1 MIKYPIYVTLDTN
14 ILDAANFDFNEKST
28 LQLLVNYVR
37 KGKVKVVLSNI
48 VVKEAEK
55 HISKRGAALYSL
67 MRNLRKDALK
77 TATDYQIKQL
87 GLGHI
92 LNLGINKAEISQ
104 KSIDLLY
111 KYIADLN
118 AEILDISKINL
129 DAIID
134 DYFEIR
140 APFQTGEK
148 KRKEFPD
155 AFIANQIRERF
166 GHEEMVA
173 IISDDKGFKEA
184 CQPWNNH
191 LFFSSLGD
199 LYGEMNKQEEF
210 YVATKDFVIEQES
223 DIESYLA
230 QYIKNNVEINVIGLS
245 HDRNGVTEGYD
256 YSETCLNSLSDV
268 TIGIHSVD
276 EIDDNKSIVT
286 LKCKSS
292 FIMDCFYEDYENAP
306 WDSEEKEYVYVD
318 TIGIREEHKANF
330 ACRVE
335 INRTDNTFEIL
346 PFKIILGE
354 DSRKE
359 RYEIEADSEYEYDYE
374 QEIEDMERESV
385 GLNPLGRYET
395 YLEEKLAE
403 SKMSEDIIEHF
414 NCINKLYY
422 EYEEI
427 AYSYDSI
434 LKLFL
439 DKQNIKSVIR
449 IISSELKEITVFSE
463 IIYGDDISEKE
474 ISEIEKWVKFKYED
488 AVRKSNIA
496 NLPDSIGYGDD
507 IEILGIDDQK
517 LFLKIDEIDINPSVG
532 DKEWIDISLYDKK
545 EIIASGVVELTV
557 GYFEYDEDGGVADS
571 LTDNI
576 DYSYHSIIEKLDNFI
591 LEQNE
596 YMKTE
601 KTIIEIFEEA
611 IEKIQTL

>member
-28 LQLLVNYVR
+28 LQLLVNYVK

-55 HISKRGAALYSL
+55 HIAKRGVCVCSL
-67 MRNLRKDALK
+67 MRKLRADALK

-92 LNLGINKAEISQ
+92 LELSTDKAAISQ
-104 KSIDLLY
+104 KSIDLLH
-111 KYIADLN
+111 KYIADLD
-118 AEILDISKINL
+118 AEILDTSKIDL

-140 APFQTGEK
+140 APFQIGEK

-173 IISDDKGFKEA
+173 IISIDKGFKEA
-184 CQPWNNH
+184 CQSWDNH

-210 YVATKDFVIEQES
+210 YAATKDFVIEQKS

-245 HDRNGVTEGYD
+245 YDRKGVTEGYD
-256 YSETCLNSLSDV
+256 YSETYLNSLSDV

-292 FIMDCFYEDYENAP
+292 FSMDCFYEDYENAL

-318 TIGIREEHKANF
+318 TIEIREEHKAKF
-330 ACRVE
+330 ACRIE
-335 INRTDNTFEIL
+335 INRTENTFEVL
-346 PFKIILGE
+346 PFKIILGA

-359 RYEIEADSEYEYDYE
+359 RYEIETDSEYDYE
-374 QEIEDMERESV
+374 QEIEDMNRESV
-385 GLNPLGRYET
+385 GLNPLGYYET
-395 YLEEKLAE
+395 YLEEDLVD
-403 SKMSEDIIEHF
+403 SKMSKDIIERF
-414 NCINKLYY
+414 NCINELYK

-427 AYSYDSI
+427 LSIYDSL

-439 DKQNIKSVIR
+439 DKENIKSIIR
-449 IISSELKEITVFSE
+449 IISSKLEEIADFPG
-463 IIYGDDISEKE
+463 IIDEDDISQEE
-474 ISEIEKWVKFKYED
+474 ISEIEKWVEFKYED
-488 AVRKSNIA
+488 ASRKMNIA
-496 NLPDSIGYGDD
+496 NLPDSIEYGDN
-507 IEILGIDDQK
+507 IEILGVDDQK
-517 LFLKIDEIDINPSVG
+517 LFLKIDEININPSAG
-532 DKEWIDISLYDKK
+532 DKEWVDISLSDEK
-545 EIIASGVVELTV
+545 EIIASGIVELTI
-557 GYFEYDEDGGVADS
+557 GYIEYDEDGGIADG
-571 LTDNI
+571 LTDEI
-576 DYSYHSIIEKLDNFI
+576 DYNYHSIIEQLDNFI

-601 KTIIEIFEEA
+601 KRIFEFLEEM
-611 IEKIQTL
+611 IEQ

>member
-28 LQLLVNYVR
+28 LQLLVNYVK

-55 HISKRGAALYSL
+55 HIAKRGVCVCSL
-67 MRNLRKDALK
+67 MRKLRADALK

-92 LNLGINKAEISQ
+92 LELSTDKAEISQ
-104 KSIDLLY
+104 KSIDLLH
-111 KYIADLN
+111 KYIADLD
-118 AEILDISKINL
+118 AEILDTSKIDL

-140 APFQTGEK
+140 APFQIGEK

-173 IISDDKGFKEA
+173 IISIDKGFKEA
-184 CQPWNNH
+184 CQSWDNH

-210 YVATKDFVIEQES
+210 YAATKDFVIEQKS

-245 HDRNGVTEGYD
+245 YDRKGVTEGYD
-256 YSETCLNSLSDV
+256 YSETYLNSLSDV

-292 FIMDCFYEDYENAP
+292 FSMDCFYEDYENAL

-318 TIGIREEHKANF
+318 TIEIREEHKAKF
-330 ACRVE
+330 ACRIE
-335 INRTDNTFEIL
+335 INRTENTFEVL
-346 PFKIILGE
+346 PFKIILGA

-359 RYEIEADSEYEYDYE
+359 RYEIETDSEYDYE
-374 QEIEDMERESV
+374 QEIEDMNRESV
-385 GLNPLGRYET
+385 GLNPLGDYET
-395 YLEEKLAE
+395 YLEEDLVD
-403 SKMSEDIIEHF
+403 SKMSKDIIERF
-414 NCINKLYY
+414 NCINELYK

-427 AYSYDSI
+427 LSIYDSL

-439 DKQNIKSVIR
+439 DKENIKSIIR
-449 IISSELKEITVFSE
+449 IISSKLEEIADF
-463 IIYGDDISEKE
+463 
-474 ISEIEKWVKFKYED
+474 
-488 AVRKSNIA
+488 
-496 NLPDSIGYGDD
+496 PDSIEYGDN
-507 IEILGIDDQK
+507 IEILGVDDQK
-517 LFLKIDEIDINPSVG
+517 LFLKIDEININPSAG
-532 DKEWIDISLYDKK
+532 DKEWVDISLSDEK
-545 EIIASGVVELTV
+545 EIIASGIVELTI
-557 GYFEYDEDGGVADS
+557 GYIEYDEDGGIADG
-571 LTDNI
+571 LTDEI
-576 DYSYHSIIEKLDNFI
+576 DYNYHSIIEQLDNFI

-601 KTIIEIFEEA
+601 KRIFEFLEEM
-611 IEKIQTL
+611 IEQ

>member
-28 LQLLVNYVR
+28 LQLLVNYVK

-55 HISKRGAALYSL
+55 HIAKRGVCVCSL
-67 MRNLRKDALK
+67 MRKLRADALK

-92 LNLGINKAEISQ
+92 LELSTDKAAISQ
-104 KSIDLLY
+104 KSIDLLH
-111 KYIADLN
+111 KYIADLD
-118 AEILDISKINL
+118 AEILDTSKIDL

-140 APFQTGEK
+140 APFQIGEK

-173 IISDDKGFKEA
+173 IISIDKGFKEA
-184 CQPWNNH
+184 CQSWDNH

-210 YVATKDFVIEQES
+210 YAATKDFVIEQKS

-245 HDRNGVTEGYD
+245 YDRKGVTEGYD
-256 YSETCLNSLSDV
+256 YSETYLNSLSDV

-292 FIMDCFYEDYENAP
+292 FSMDCFYEDYENAL

-318 TIGIREEHKANF
+318 TIEIREEHKAKF
-330 ACRVE
+330 ACRIE
-335 INRTDNTFEIL
+335 INRTENTFEVL
-346 PFKIILGE
+346 PFKIILGA

-359 RYEIEADSEYEYDYE
+359 RYEIETDSEYDYE
-374 QEIEDMERESV
+374 QEIEDMNRESV
-385 GLNPLGRYET
+385 GLNPLGDYET
-395 YLEEKLAE
+395 YLEEDLVD
-403 SKMSEDIIEHF
+403 SKMSKDIIERF
-414 NCINKLYY
+414 NCINELYK

-427 AYSYDSI
+427 LSIYDSL

-439 DKQNIKSVIR
+439 DKENIKSIIR
-449 IISSELKEITVFSE
+449 IISSKLEEIADFPG
-463 IIYGDDISEKE
+463 IIDEDDISQEE
-474 ISEIEKWVKFKYED
+474 ISEIEKWVEFKYED
-488 AVRKSNIA
+488 ASRKMNIA
-496 NLPDSIGYGDD
+496 NLPDSIEYGDN
-507 IEILGIDDQK
+507 IEILGVDDQK
-517 LFLKIDEIDINPSVG
+517 LFLKIDEININPSAG
-532 DKEWIDISLYDKK
+532 DKEWVDISLSDEK
-545 EIIASGVVELTV
+545 EIIASGIVELTI
-557 GYFEYDEDGGVADS
+557 GYIEYDEDGGIADG
-571 LTDNI
+571 LTDEI
-576 DYSYHSIIEKLDNFI
+576 DYNYHSIIEQLDNFI

-601 KTIIEIFEEA
+601 KRIFEFLEET
-611 IEKIQTL
+611 IE

>member
-55 HISKRGAALYSL
+55 HISKRGVTVCSL
-67 MRNLRKDALK
+67 MRKLRADALK

-92 LNLGINKAEISQ
+92 LNIGIDKAEISQ

-111 KYIADLN
+111 KYIAELD
-118 AEILDISKINL
+118 AEILDTCKINL

-184 CQPWNNH
+184 CQPWDNH

-210 YVATKDFVIEQES
+210 YAATKDFVIEQKS

-330 ACRVE
+330 ACRIE

-374 QEIEDMERESV
+374 QEIEDMDRKSV
-385 GLNPLGRYET
+385 GLSPLGNYET
-395 YLEEKLAE
+395 YLEENLAE
-403 SKMSEDIIEHF
+403 SKMSEDIIKRF
-414 NCINKLYY
+414 NYINGLYE

-427 AYSYDSI
+427 SSTYDS
-434 LKLFL
+434 LLELFL
-439 DKQNIKSVIR
+439 DKENIKSIIR
-449 IISSELKEITVFSE
+449 IISSKLEEITDFPG
-463 IIYGDDISEKE
+463 IIDEDDISEEE
-474 ISEIEKWVKFKYED
+474 ISEIEKWIEFKCED
-488 AVRKSNIA
+488 ALRKMNME
-496 NLPDSIGYGDD
+496 NLPDIIGYGDD

-517 LFLKIDEIDINPSVG
+517 LFLKIDEININPSAG
-532 DKEWIDISLYDKK
+532 DKEWIDISLSDEK
-545 EIIASGVVELTV
+545 EIIASGIVELTV
-557 GYFEYDEDGGVADS
+557 GYIEYDEDGGVADA
-571 LTDNI
+571 LADEI
-576 DYSYHSIIEKLDNFI
+576 DYSYLSIIEQLDNFI

-596 YMKTE
+596 YMKIE
-601 KTIIEIFEEA
+601 KTILKILEEA
-611 IEKIQTL
+611 IE

>member
-28 LQLLVNYVR
+28 LQLLVNYVK

-55 HISKRGAALYSL
+55 HIAKRGISVCSL
-67 MRNLRKDALK
+67 MRKLRADALK
-77 TATDYQIKQL
+77 SATDYQIKQL

-92 LNLGINKAEISQ
+92 LELSTGKAEIGQ
-104 KSIDLLY
+104 KSIDLLH
-111 KYIADLN
+111 KYIADLD
-118 AEILDISKINL
+118 AEILDTSKIDL

-166 GHEEMVA
+166 GYEEMVA

-184 CQPWNNH
+184 CQPWGNH
-191 LFFSSLGD
+191 LFFSSLGE
-199 LYGEMNKQEEF
+199 LYGEMNKQEKF
-210 YVATKDFVIEQES
+210 YEATKNFVIEQKS
-223 DIESYLA
+223 DIESSLA

-268 TIGIHSVD
+268 
-276 EIDDNKSIVT
+276 
-286 LKCKSS
+286 
-292 FIMDCFYEDYENAP
+292 A
-306 WDSEEKEYVYVD
+306 
-318 TIGIREEHKANF
+318 IGIREEHKANF
-330 ACRVE
+330 ACRIE
-335 INRTDNTFEIL
+335 INRADNTFEIL

-359 RYEIEADSEYEYDYE
+359 RYEIETDSEYDYE
-374 QEIEDMERESV
+374 QERADMDRESV
-385 GLNPLGRYET
+385 GLNPLGDYET
-395 YLEEKLAE
+395 YLEEDLAE
-403 SKMSEDIIEHF
+403 SKMSEDIIERF
-414 NCINKLYY
+414 NCINELYK

-427 AYSYDSI
+427 SSTYDS
-434 LKLFL
+434 LLELFV
-439 DKQNIKSVIR
+439 DKENIKSIIR
-449 IISSELKEITVFSE
+449 IISSKLEEITDFPG
-463 IIYGDDISEKE
+463 IIDEDDISEEE
-474 ISEIEKWVKFKYED
+474 ISEIENWIELKYED
-488 AVRKSNIA
+488 ALRKMNIA

-517 LFLKIDEIDINPSVG
+517 LFLNIDEININPSAG
-532 DKEWIDISLYDKK
+532 DKEYIDISLSDEK
-545 EIIASGVVELTV
+545 EIIASGTVELTV
-557 GYFEYDEDGGVADS
+557 GYIEYDEDGGVADS
-571 LTDNI
+571 LADDI
-576 DYSYHSIIEKLDNFI
+576 DYSYHSIIEQLNNFI
-591 LEQNE
+591 FEQNN

-601 KTIIEIFEEA
+601 KTILEIFEEV
-611 IEKIQTL
+611 IE

>member
-28 LQLLVNYVR
+28 LQLLVNYVK

-55 HISKRGAALYSL
+55 HIAKRGVCVCSL
-67 MRNLRKDALK
+67 MRKLRADALK

-92 LNLGINKAEISQ
+92 LELSTDKAAISQ
-104 KSIDLLY
+104 KSIDLLH
-111 KYIADLN
+111 KYIADLD
-118 AEILDISKINL
+118 AEILDTSKIDL

-140 APFQTGEK
+140 APFQIGEK

-173 IISDDKGFKEA
+173 IISIDKGFKEA
-184 CQPWNNH
+184 CQSWDNH

-210 YVATKDFVIEQES
+210 YAATKDFVIEQKS

-245 HDRNGVTEGYD
+245 YDRKGVTEGYD
-256 YSETCLNSLSDV
+256 YSETYLNSLSDV

-292 FIMDCFYEDYENAP
+292 FSMDCFYEDYENAL

-318 TIGIREEHKANF
+318 TIEIREEHKAKF
-330 ACRVE
+330 ACRIE
-335 INRTDNTFEIL
+335 INRTENTFEVL
-346 PFKIILGE
+346 PFKIILGA

-359 RYEIEADSEYEYDYE
+359 RYEIETDSEYDYE
-374 QEIEDMERESV
+374 QEIEDMNRESV
-385 GLNPLGRYET
+385 GLNPLGDYET
-395 YLEEKLAE
+395 YLEEDLVD
-403 SKMSEDIIEHF
+403 SKMSKDIIERF
-414 NCINKLYY
+414 NCINELYK

-427 AYSYDSI
+427 LSIYDSL

-439 DKQNIKSVIR
+439 DKENIKSIIR
-449 IISSELKEITVFSE
+449 IISSKLEEIADFPG
-463 IIYGDDISEKE
+463 IIDEDDISQEE
-474 ISEIEKWVKFKYED
+474 ISEIEKWVEFKYED
-488 AVRKSNIA
+488 ASRKMNIA
-496 NLPDSIGYGDD
+496 NLPDSIEYGDN
-507 IEILGIDDQK
+507 IEILGVDDQK
-517 LFLKIDEIDINPSVG
+517 LFLKIDEININPSAG
-532 DKEWIDISLYDKK
+532 DKEWVDISLSDEK
-545 EIIASGVVELTV
+545 EIIASGIVELTI
-557 GYFEYDEDGGVADS
+557 GYIEYDEDGSIADG
-571 LTDNI
+571 LTDEI
-576 DYSYHSIIEKLDNFI
+576 DYNYHSIIEQLDNFI

-601 KTIIEIFEEA
+601 KRIFEFLEEM
-611 IEKIQTL
+611 IEQ

>member
-28 LQLLVNYVR
+28 LQLLVNYVK

-55 HISKRGAALYSL
+55 HIAKRGVCVCSL
-67 MRNLRKDALK
+67 MRKLRADALK

-92 LNLGINKAEISQ
+92 LELSTDKDAISQ
-104 KSIDLLY
+104 KSIDLLH
-111 KYIADLN
+111 KYIADLD
-118 AEILDISKINL
+118 AEILDTSKIDL

-140 APFQTGEK
+140 APFQIGEK

-173 IISDDKGFKEA
+173 IISIDKGFKEA
-184 CQPWNNH
+184 CQSWDNH

-210 YVATKDFVIEQES
+210 YAATKDFVIEQKS

-245 HDRNGVTEGYD
+245 YDRKGVTEGYD
-256 YSETCLNSLSDV
+256 YSETYLNSLSDV

-292 FIMDCFYEDYENAP
+292 FSMDCFYEDYENAL

-318 TIGIREEHKANF
+318 TIEIREEHKAKF
-330 ACRVE
+330 ACRIE
-335 INRTDNTFEIL
+335 INRTENTFEVL
-346 PFKIILGE
+346 PFKIILGA

-359 RYEIEADSEYEYDYE
+359 RYEIETDSEYDYE
-374 QEIEDMERESV
+374 QEIEDMNRESV
-385 GLNPLGRYET
+385 GLNPLGDYET
-395 YLEEKLAE
+395 YLEEDLVD
-403 SKMSEDIIEHF
+403 SKMSKDIIERF
-414 NCINKLYY
+414 NCINELYK

-427 AYSYDSI
+427 LSIYDSL

-439 DKQNIKSVIR
+439 DKENIKSIIR
-449 IISSELKEITVFSE
+449 IISSKLEEIADFPG
-463 IIYGDDISEKE
+463 IIDEDDISQEE
-474 ISEIEKWVKFKYED
+474 ISEIEKWVEFKYED
-488 AVRKSNIA
+488 ASRKMNIA
-496 NLPDSIGYGDD
+496 NLPDSIEYGDN
-507 IEILGIDDQK
+507 IEILGVDDQK
-517 LFLKIDEIDINPSVG
+517 LFLKIDEININPSAG
-532 DKEWIDISLYDKK
+532 DKEWVDISLSDEK
-545 EIIASGVVELTV
+545 EIIASGIVELTI
-557 GYFEYDEDGGVADS
+557 GYIEYDEDGGIADG
-571 LTDNI
+571 LTDEI
-576 DYSYHSIIEKLDNFI
+576 DYNYHSIIEQLDNFI

-601 KTIIEIFEEA
+601 KRIFEFLEEM
-611 IEKIQTL
+611 IEQ

>member
-28 LQLLVNYVR
+28 LQLLVNYVK

-55 HISKRGAALYSL
+55 HIAQRGVTVCSL
-67 MRNLRKDALK
+67 MRKLRADALK

-92 LNLGINKAEISQ
+92 LDLSTDKAEIRQ
-104 KSIDLLY
+104 KSINLLH
-111 KYIADLN
+111 KYITDLD
-118 AEILDISKINL
+118 AEILDTSKIDL

-166 GHEEMVA
+166 GHEEIVA
-173 IISDDKGFKEA
+173 IISDDNGFKEA
-184 CQPWNNH
+184 CQQWDNH
-191 LFFSSLGD
+191 LFFSSLGA

-210 YVATKDFVIEQES
+210 YAATNGFVIAQKTN
-223 DIESYLA
+223 IESYLA
-230 QYIKNNVEINVIGLS
+230 QYIKNNVVIDVIGLS
-245 HDRNGVTEGYD
+245 HDRKGVTEGYD
-256 YSETCLNSLSDV
+256 YTETYLNSLSDI

-286 LKCKSS
+286 LKCKGS
-292 FIMDCFYEDYENAP
+292 FIMDCFYEDYDNAP
-306 WDSEEKEYVYVD
+306 WDSEEKKYVYVD

-330 ACRVE
+330 ACRIE
-335 INRTDNTFEIL
+335 INRAENTFEIL
-346 PFKIILGE
+346 PFKIILGG
-354 DSRKE
+354 DSRKV

-374 QEIEDMERESV
+374 QEIEDMDRESV
-385 GLNPLGRYET
+385 GLNPLGDYET
-395 YLEEKLAE
+395 YLEEDIAE
-403 SKMSEDIIEHF
+403 SKMSEDIIERF
-414 NCINKLYY
+414 NRINELHE

-427 AYSYDSI
+427 SSTYDS
-434 LKLFL
+434 LLELFL
-439 DKQNIKSVIR
+439 DKENIKSIIR
-449 IISSELKEITVFSE
+449 IISSKLEEITDFPGVIDE
-463 IIYGDDISEKE
+463 DDISEEE
-474 ISEIEKWVKFKYED
+474 ISEIEKWVNSKCED
-488 AVRKSNIA
+488 ASRKMNIA

-517 LFLKIDEIDINPSVG
+517 LFLKIYEININPSAG
-532 DKEWIDISLYDKK
+532 DKEWIDISLSDEK
-545 EIIASGVVELTV
+545 EIIASGTVELTA
-557 GYFEYDEDGGVADS
+557 GYIEYDEDGGVADG
-571 LTDNI
+571 LEDEI
-576 DYSYHSIIEKLDNFI
+576 DYSYRSIIEQLDNFT

-601 KTIIEIFEEA
+601 KAIIEIIEGA
-611 IEKIQTL
+611 IE

>member
-28 LQLLVNYVR
+28 LQLLVNYVK

-55 HISKRGAALYSL
+55 HIAKRGVCVCSL
-67 MRNLRKDALK
+67 MRKLRADALK

-92 LNLGINKAEISQ
+92 LELSTDKAAISQ
-104 KSIDLLY
+104 KSIDLLH
-111 KYIADLN
+111 KYIADLD
-118 AEILDISKINL
+118 AEILDTSKIDL

-140 APFQTGEK
+140 APFQIGEK

-173 IISDDKGFKEA
+173 IISIDKGFKEA
-184 CQPWNNH
+184 CQSWDNH

-210 YVATKDFVIEQES
+210 YAATKDFVIEQKS

-245 HDRNGVTEGYD
+245 YDRKGVTEGYD
-256 YSETCLNSLSDV
+256 YSETYLNSLSDV

-292 FIMDCFYEDYENAP
+292 FSMDCFYEDYENAL

-318 TIGIREEHKANF
+318 TIEIREEHKAKF

-335 INRTDNTFEIL
+335 INRTENTFEVL
-346 PFKIILGE
+346 PFKIILGA

-359 RYEIEADSEYEYDYE
+359 RYEIETDSEYDYE
-374 QEIEDMERESV
+374 QEIEDMNRESV
-385 GLNPLGRYET
+385 GLNPLGDYET
-395 YLEEKLAE
+395 YLEEDLVD
-403 SKMSEDIIEHF
+403 SKMSKDIIERF
-414 NCINKLYY
+414 NCINELYK

-427 AYSYDSI
+427 LSIYDSL

-439 DKQNIKSVIR
+439 DKENIKSIIR
-449 IISSELKEITVFSE
+449 IISSKLEEIADFPG
-463 IIYGDDISEKE
+463 IIDEDDISQEE
-474 ISEIEKWVKFKYED
+474 ISEIEKWVEFKYED
-488 AVRKSNIA
+488 ASRKMNIA
-496 NLPDSIGYGDD
+496 NLPDSIEYGDN
-507 IEILGIDDQK
+507 IEILGVDDQK
-517 LFLKIDEIDINPSVG
+517 LFLKIDEININPSAG
-532 DKEWIDISLYDKK
+532 DKEWVDISLSDEK
-545 EIIASGVVELTV
+545 EIIASGIVELTI
-557 GYFEYDEDGGVADS
+557 GYIEYDEDGGIADG
-571 LTDNI
+571 LTDEI
-576 DYSYHSIIEKLDNFI
+576 DYNYHSIIEQLDNFI

-601 KTIIEIFEEA
+601 KRIFEFLEEM
-611 IEKIQTL
+611 IEQ

>member
-28 LQLLVNYVR
+28 LQLLVNYVK

-55 HISKRGAALYSL
+55 HIAKRGVCVCSL
-67 MRNLRKDALK
+67 MRKLRADALK

-92 LNLGINKAEISQ
+92 LELSTDKAEISQ
-104 KSIDLLY
+104 KSIDLLH
-111 KYIADLN
+111 KYIADLD
-118 AEILDISKINL
+118 AEILDTSKIDL

-140 APFQTGEK
+140 APFQIGEK

-173 IISDDKGFKEA
+173 IISIDKGFKEA
-184 CQPWNNH
+184 CQSWDNH

-210 YVATKDFVIEQES
+210 YAATKDFVIEQKS

-245 HDRNGVTEGYD
+245 YDRKGVTEGYD
-256 YSETCLNSLSDV
+256 YSETYLNSLSDV

-292 FIMDCFYEDYENAP
+292 FSMDCFYEDYENAL

-318 TIGIREEHKANF
+318 TIEIREEHKAKF
-330 ACRVE
+330 ACRIE
-335 INRTDNTFEIL
+335 INRTENTFEVL
-346 PFKIILGE
+346 PFKIILGA

-359 RYEIEADSEYEYDYE
+359 RYEIETDSEYDYE
-374 QEIEDMERESV
+374 QEIEDMNRESV
-385 GLNPLGRYET
+385 GLNPLGDYET
-395 YLEEKLAE
+395 YLEEDLVD
-403 SKMSEDIIEHF
+403 SKMSKDIIERF
-414 NCINKLYY
+414 NCINELYK

-427 AYSYDSI
+427 LSIYDSL

-439 DKQNIKSVIR
+439 DKENIKSIIR
-449 IISSELKEITVFSE
+449 IISSKLEEIADFPG
-463 IIYGDDISEKE
+463 IIDEDDISQEE
-474 ISEIEKWVKFKYED
+474 ISETEKWVEFKYED
-488 AVRKSNIA
+488 ASRKMNIA
-496 NLPDSIGYGDD
+496 NLPDSIEYGDN
-507 IEILGIDDQK
+507 IEILGVDDQK
-517 LFLKIDEIDINPSVG
+517 LFLKIDEININPSAG
-532 DKEWIDISLYDKK
+532 DKEWVDISLSDEK
-545 EIIASGVVELTV
+545 EIIASGIVELTI
-557 GYFEYDEDGGVADS
+557 GYIEYDEDGGIADG
-571 LTDNI
+571 LTDEI
-576 DYSYHSIIEKLDNFI
+576 DYNYHSIIEQLDNFI

-601 KTIIEIFEEA
+601 KRIFEFLEEM
-611 IEKIQTL
+611 IEQ

>member
-28 LQLLVNYVR
+28 LQLLVNYVK

-55 HISKRGAALYSL
+55 HIAKRGVCVCSL
-67 MRNLRKDALK
+67 MRKLRADALK

-92 LNLGINKAEISQ
+92 LELSTDKAEISQ
-104 KSIDLLY
+104 KSIDLLH
-111 KYIADLN
+111 KYIADLD
-118 AEILDISKINL
+118 AEILDTSKIDL

-140 APFQTGEK
+140 APFQIGEK

-173 IISDDKGFKEA
+173 IISIDKGFKEA
-184 CQPWNNH
+184 CQSWDNH

-210 YVATKDFVIEQES
+210 YAATKDFVIEQKS

-245 HDRNGVTEGYD
+245 YDRKGVTEGYD
-256 YSETCLNSLSDV
+256 YSETYLNSLSDV

-292 FIMDCFYEDYENAP
+292 FSMDCFYEDYENAL

-318 TIGIREEHKANF
+318 TIEIREEHKAKF
-330 ACRVE
+330 ACRIE
-335 INRTDNTFEIL
+335 INRTENTFEVL
-346 PFKIILGE
+346 PFKIILGA

-359 RYEIEADSEYEYDYE
+359 RYEIETDSKYDYE
-374 QEIEDMERESV
+374 QEIEDMNRESV
-385 GLNPLGRYET
+385 GLNPLGDYET
-395 YLEEKLAE
+395 YLEEDLVD
-403 SKMSEDIIEHF
+403 SKMSKDIIERF
-414 NCINKLYY
+414 NCINELYK

-427 AYSYDSI
+427 LSIYDSL

-439 DKQNIKSVIR
+439 DKENIKSIIR
-449 IISSELKEITVFSE
+449 IISSKLEEIADFPG
-463 IIYGDDISEKE
+463 IIDEDDISQEE
-474 ISEIEKWVKFKYED
+474 ISEIEKWVEFKYED
-488 AVRKSNIA
+488 ASRKMNIA
-496 NLPDSIGYGDD
+496 NLPDSIEYGDN
-507 IEILGIDDQK
+507 IEILGVDDQK
-517 LFLKIDEIDINPSVG
+517 LFLKIDEININPSAG
-532 DKEWIDISLYDKK
+532 DKEWVDISLSDEK
-545 EIIASGVVELTV
+545 EIIASGIVELTI
-557 GYFEYDEDGGVADS
+557 GYIEYDEDGGIADG
-571 LTDNI
+571 LTDEI
-576 DYSYHSIIEKLDNFI
+576 DYNYHSIIEQLDNFI

-601 KTIIEIFEEA
+601 KRIFEFLEEM
-611 IEKIQTL
+611 IEQ

>member
-28 LQLLVNYVR
+28 LQLLVNYVK

-55 HISKRGAALYSL
+55 HIAKRGVCVCSL
-67 MRNLRKDALK
+67 MRKLRADALK

-92 LNLGINKAEISQ
+92 LELSTDKAAISQ
-104 KSIDLLY
+104 NSIDLLH
-111 KYIADLN
+111 KYIADLD
-118 AEILDISKINL
+118 AEILDTSKIDL

-140 APFQTGEK
+140 APFQIGEK

-173 IISDDKGFKEA
+173 IISIDKGFKEA
-184 CQPWNNH
+184 CQSWDNH

-210 YVATKDFVIEQES
+210 YAATKDFVIEQKS

-245 HDRNGVTEGYD
+245 YDRKGVTEGYD
-256 YSETCLNSLSDV
+256 YSETYLNSLSDV

-292 FIMDCFYEDYENAP
+292 FSMDCFYEDYENAL

-318 TIGIREEHKANF
+318 TIEIREEHKAKF
-330 ACRVE
+330 ACRIE
-335 INRTDNTFEIL
+335 INRTENTFEVL
-346 PFKIILGE
+346 PFKIILGA

-359 RYEIEADSEYEYDYE
+359 RYEIETDSEYDYE
-374 QEIEDMERESV
+374 QEIEDMNRESV
-385 GLNPLGRYET
+385 GLNPLGDYET
-395 YLEEKLAE
+395 YLEEDLVD
-403 SKMSEDIIEHF
+403 SKMSKDIIERF
-414 NCINKLYY
+414 NCINELYK

-427 AYSYDSI
+427 LSIYDSL

-439 DKQNIKSVIR
+439 DKENIKSIIR
-449 IISSELKEITVFSE
+449 IISSKLEEIADFPG
-463 IIYGDDISEKE
+463 IIDEDDISQEE
-474 ISEIEKWVKFKYED
+474 ISEIEKWVEFKYED
-488 AVRKSNIA
+488 ASRKMNIA
-496 NLPDSIGYGDD
+496 NLPDSIEYGDN
-507 IEILGIDDQK
+507 IEILGVDDQK
-517 LFLKIDEIDINPSVG
+517 LFLKIDEININPSAG
-532 DKEWIDISLYDKK
+532 DKEWVDISLSDEK
-545 EIIASGVVELTV
+545 EIIASGIVELTI
-557 GYFEYDEDGGVADS
+557 GYIEYDEDGGIADG
-571 LTDNI
+571 LTDEI
-576 DYSYHSIIEKLDNFI
+576 DYNYHSIIEQLDNFI

-601 KTIIEIFEEA
+601 KRIFEFLEEM
-611 IEKIQTL
+611 IEQ